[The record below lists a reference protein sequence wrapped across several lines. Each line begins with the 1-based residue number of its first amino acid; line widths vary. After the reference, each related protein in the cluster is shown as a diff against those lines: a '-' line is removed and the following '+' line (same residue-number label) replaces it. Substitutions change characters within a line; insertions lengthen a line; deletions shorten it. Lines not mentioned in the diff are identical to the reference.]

1 MIRKVKC
8 ASYCWPDTLS
18 TLGDERCGAVLMPLL
33 YKAIAQRWRARGVG
47 RDRVQAFKIVG
58 REMHLHQE
66 SAAPGRSRA
75 TRREHD
81 GKGKTKAEFRRSL
94 GAAGSLLRNPRAP
107 SDGQRQRPV
116 CGFAKPCVSV
126 PGIHPG
132 KLTGVSPPF

>member
-75 TRREHD
+75 TRREPRCGYIPGNAD
-81 GKGKTKAEFRRSL
+81 S
-94 GAAGSLLRNPRAP
+94 RNET
-107 SDGQRQRPV
+107 
-116 CGFAKPCVSV
+116 
-126 PGIHPG
+126 
-132 KLTGVSPPF
+132 TGVLNAVCH